1 MLGQYCVVI
10 FVQCISCLSMLC
22 FCLDIMSGTTI
33 KRNIILLTGDPGCGK
48 TTLVQKVYQALLTS
62 QVKVEGFYTSEVRAG
77 GQRSGFDVV
86 LLNDG
91 GRGPLARV
99 AYMEDKKREAKKR
112 EAKEKEADDVMLAI
126 MEHEMAFRDDIY
138 FQARSTVP
146 GPKVGKYT
154 VDLKSFESLVQPI
167 LTPEKLKVC
176 QVLILDEIG
185 KMELFS
191 KQFESSIQRI
201 FQTSQVI
208 LATVPTRGSYLV
220 EQLKTQAGSNLI
232 QVHHGNRDIL
242 VEEIKNKLLL
252 QIK

>member
-99 AYMEDKKREAKKR
+99 A
-112 EAKEKEADDVMLAI
+112 
-126 MEHEMAFRDDIY
+126 
-138 FQARSTVP
+138 STVP